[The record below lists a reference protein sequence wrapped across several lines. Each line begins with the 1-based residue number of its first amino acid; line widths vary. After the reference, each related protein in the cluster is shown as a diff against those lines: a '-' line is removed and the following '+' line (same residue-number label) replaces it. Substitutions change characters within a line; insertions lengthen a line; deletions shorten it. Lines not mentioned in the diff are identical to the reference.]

1 MYDFMEKQFKNRNT
15 ELAASRAAASS
26 ATTKRRQPPRRSTA
40 SERIA
45 TATTKK
51 ASHKIASTLGSYWGV
66 QIEHKHKNATEN
78 CSTNIA
84 RTMIVNSRIR
94 RATSNLSTHNSSTTS
109 TDNNSNNNEEGSS
122 SSSTGR
128 KKRKNTASDDSVT
141 KDNSCCFFMADFENY
156 AFLQRYYLENQ
167 IRPKEQ
173 LLDGMT
179 LRRLSRK

>member
-1 MYDFMEKQFKNRNT
+1 
-15 ELAASRAAASS
+15 
-26 ATTKRRQPPRRSTA
+26 
-40 SERIA
+40 
-45 TATTKK
+45 
-51 ASHKIASTLGSYWGV
+51 
-66 QIEHKHKNATEN
+66 
-78 CSTNIA
+78 
-84 RTMIVNSRIR
+84 MIVNSRIR

>member
-51 ASHKIASTLGSYWGV
+51 ASHKIATTLGSYWGV
-66 QIEHKHKNATEN
+66 QIEHKNKNATES

-122 SSSTGR
+122 SSSIGR
-128 KKRKNTASDDSVT
+128 KKRKTIHVVVSSQTVNT
-141 KDNSCCFFMADFENY
+141 ADFENY
-156 AFLQRYYLENQ
+156 AFLERYYLENQ